1 MDKIKIILIGESE
14 VGKTCLMTQFIKSKF
29 ENELIPTIASDKV
42 IKQYEINNKKLTLE
56 LWDTVGQEKYRSVN
70 KIFMK
75 NSKIALIIYSITEK
89 NSFKQ
94 LTFWINLVNDININ
108 NNVIIGNAANKS
120 DLFENK
126 IIKKEDSENLQMKKN
141 AF

>member
-1 MDKIKIILIGESE
+1 MGDRRTK
-14 VGKTCLMTQFIKSKF
+14 
-29 ENELIPTIASDKV
+29 
-42 IKQYEINNKKLTLE
+42 
-56 LWDTVGQEKYRSVN
+56 KYRALN

-108 NNVIIGNAANKS
+108 NNIIIGIAANKS

-126 IIKKEDSENLQMKKN
+126 IIKKEDSENLQMNKN

>member
-1 MDKIKIILIGESE
+1 MGDRRTK
-14 VGKTCLMTQFIKSKF
+14 
-29 ENELIPTIASDKV
+29 
-42 IKQYEINNKKLTLE
+42 
-56 LWDTVGQEKYRSVN
+56 KYRALN

-75 NSKIALIIYSITEK
+75 KSKIALIIYSITEK

-108 NNVIIGNAANKS
+108 NNVIFGNAANKS

>member
-1 MDKIKIILIGESE
+1 MGDRRTK
-14 VGKTCLMTQFIKSKF
+14 
-29 ENELIPTIASDKV
+29 
-42 IKQYEINNKKLTLE
+42 
-56 LWDTVGQEKYRSVN
+56 KYRALN

-108 NNVIIGNAANKS
+108 NNVIISNAANKS

>member
-1 MDKIKIILIGESE
+1 
-14 VGKTCLMTQFIKSKF
+14 
-29 ENELIPTIASDKV
+29 
-42 IKQYEINNKKLTLE
+42 
-56 LWDTVGQEKYRSVN
+56 
-70 KIFMK
+70 MK

-108 NNVIIGNAANKS
+108 NNVIISNAANKS

>member
-1 MDKIKIILIGESE
+1 MGDRRTK
-14 VGKTCLMTQFIKSKF
+14 
-29 ENELIPTIASDKV
+29 
-42 IKQYEINNKKLTLE
+42 
-56 LWDTVGQEKYRSVN
+56 KYRALN

-108 NNVIIGNAANKS
+108 NNVIFGNAANKS

>member
-1 MDKIKIILIGESE
+1 MGDRRTK
-14 VGKTCLMTQFIKSKF
+14 
-29 ENELIPTIASDKV
+29 
-42 IKQYEINNKKLTLE
+42 
-56 LWDTVGQEKYRSVN
+56 KYRALN

-94 LTFWINLVNDININ
+94 LTFWINLVN
-108 NNVIIGNAANKS
+108 VIIGNAANKS

-126 IIKKEDSENLQMKKN
+126 IIKKEDSENLQMNKN

>member
-1 MDKIKIILIGESE
+1 MGNRRTK
-14 VGKTCLMTQFIKSKF
+14 
-29 ENELIPTIASDKV
+29 
-42 IKQYEINNKKLTLE
+42 
-56 LWDTVGQEKYRSVN
+56 KYRALN